1 MSLTMYTNTSD
12 NRYISKSI
20 TQIGATPI
28 SCTFKDD
35 TTMENPA
42 VIISPGAYDA
52 SCNYCYL
59 SDTGRYYYVT
69 DVEFSQQRVVLF
81 LKVDVLMSFASDIKS
96 SKCIAARSSNKYN
109 SYISDGRYSSLQYGN
124 PILKKF
130 PIGFNK
136 HLAYVLTIAGGA

>member
-12 NRYISKSI
+12 NRYITKSI
-20 TQIGATPI
+20 TQIGSTSIP
-28 SCTFKDD
+28 CTFKDD

-59 SDTGRYYYVT
+59 SDTGRYYYVS

-81 LKVDVLMSFASDIKS
+81 LKVDVLMSFASEIKG
-96 SKCIAARSSNKYN
+96 SKCVAYRSSSKYN
-109 SYISDGRYSSLQYGN
+109 SYLADELYPRLQYN
-124 PILKKF
+124 RPVTKAFPFSFSKKLNY
-130 PIGFNK
+130 I
-136 HLAYVLTIAGGA
+136 LTIAGGA